1 MKSIYLV
8 TGFLG
13 AGKTSFINGVLKDL
27 DQKVAV
33 IVNEFGEEGI
43 DGKLIQNESG
53 VQIHEINNGSIF
65 CCCKM
70 MDFATALVEM
80 AKLDIDTVIVEASG
94 LADPSNLEDILAGAN
109 IGSNNEYT
117 FKGSI
122 CIVDARNYLKLS
134 TALPALCSQVEASN
148 YILVNKCDL
157 VDEATLEEIERE
169 LRKINEL
176 AIIEMTTYSKIRS
189 LPDKTLVPK
198 PTKESGNTPFN
209 RPETNVIYP
218 EPIKGDEL
226 KSLIEDIKK
235 KAYRAKGFI
244 TLDGKK
250 HYLDIVGDTHSVV
263 ETKEKSSD
271 KIVLLSL
278 KK

>member
-13 AGKTSFINGVLKDL
+13 AGKTSFINGILKNI

-43 DGKLIQNESG
+43 DGKLIQKESG
-53 VQIHEINNGSIF
+53 VEIHEINNGSIF

-70 MDFATALVEM
+70 MDFARALVEM

-109 IGSNNEYT
+109 IGSNNAYI

-134 TALPALCSQVEASN
+134 TALPALVSQVEASN

-157 VDEATLEEIERE
+157 VDESTLEEIERE
-169 LRKINEL
+169 LRKINEN
-176 AIIEMTTYSKIRS
+176 ATIEMTTYSKMKS
-189 LPDKTLVPK
+189 LPDKVLEPK
-198 PTKESGNTPFN
+198 PTKESNNTPFN

-218 EPIKGDEL
+218 GPISGNEL
-226 KSLIEDIKK
+226 MSFIEDIKK

-244 TLDGKK
+244 TLDGMKY
-250 HYLDIVGDTHSVV
+250 YLDIVGDTHSIVK
-263 ETKEKSSD
+263 TKENSKD